1 MTSVEFGIKTGQ
13 GGYTYEELV
22 KVWQAAEEL
31 GYDSA
36 WVYDHFHALGNKTQL
51 CLEAWTTLAALAA
64 VTKRL
69 KIGPMV
75 TCVNYRHP
83 SLLAKMAATVDVISN
98 GRLILGIGAGWY
110 EEEYRA
116 YGYEFPDQGSRMK
129 QLKEA
134 LIIIRKLWDEDQG
147 TFEGSYYSIQNA
159 ICLPKPVQKPHPKIL
174 VGISRGTKTLPYLA
188 AKYADGLNATSGSFE
203 ECEAVISSARRI
215 AEGIDKRDMVISW
228 QGFIL
233 IGRTTS
239 ELESNITKAAR
250 RRGVSESEFRKTAME
265 RGFIVGLP
273 DECVTR
279 LRKFAAIGVNSF
291 VLGFPGDTEISPL
304 EVFRDKVVPELR

>member
-1 MTSVEFGIKTGQ
+1 MTGVEFGIKTGQ
-13 GGYTYEELV
+13 GGYTFEELV
-22 KVWQAAEEL
+22 KVWQAAEDL

-36 WVYDHFHALGNKTQL
+36 WVYDHFHALGGKMQP

-75 TCVNYRHP
+75 TCVSYRHP
-83 SLLAKMAATVDVISN
+83 SLLAKMAATLDVISN
-98 GRLILGIGAGWY
+98 GRLVLGMRAGWY

-134 LIIIRKLWDEDQG
+134 LIIIRKLWDEDKA
-147 TFEGSYYSIQNA
+147 TFEGRFYSIQNA

-215 AEGIDKRDMVISW
+215 AERIDKRDLIISW

-239 ELESNITKAAR
+239 ELESNIAKAAK

-273 DECVTR
+273 DECVTH

-291 VLGFPGDTEISPL
+291 VLSFPSDTEISPL